1 MKSKEIFLKK
11 VAFLSTQTHHPKTTI
26 PPQNHHNFTTKNH
39 HESAII
45 RKTPPE
51 KRLSTMRRKNPLKQT
66 QLPRH
71 LDPQMLISQPGTHQ
85 VRLALVSAKR
95 RFRQLQPNLPR
106 T

>member
-45 RKTPPE
+45 RKTP
-51 KRLSTMRRKNPLKQT
+51 RKNAFPPCAEKI
-66 QLPRH
+66 P
-71 LDPQMLISQPGTHQ
+71 
-85 VRLALVSAKR
+85 
-95 RFRQLQPNLPR
+95 
-106 T
+106 